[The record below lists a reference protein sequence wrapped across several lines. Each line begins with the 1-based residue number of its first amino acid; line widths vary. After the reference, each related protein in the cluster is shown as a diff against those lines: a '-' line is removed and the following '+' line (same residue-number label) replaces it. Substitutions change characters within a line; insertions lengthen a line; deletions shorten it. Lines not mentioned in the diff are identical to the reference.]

1 MNRKKTFL
9 ILLLVLILLL
19 GGASVL
25 YNSLGQQAAPEQLS
39 VRQAQEPTVQETAA
53 QETISETTAPQEH
66 KTPAPD
72 FTVYDAEG
80 NEVKLSDYL
89 GKPVVL
95 NFWASWCGP
104 CKMEMPEFHE
114 KYLALGEDI
123 QFLMINLTDGSR
135 ETVEAASSYI
145 TSQGYT
151 FPVLYDT
158 QSNAAWTYG
167 IYSIPTTIF
176 IDAEGYAIAQAT
188 GAINA
193 DTLQRGIDLI
203 T

>member
-9 ILLLVLILLL
+9 ILLLVLILIL

-53 QETISETTAPQEH
+53 QETISEATAPQEQ

-114 KYLALGEDI
+114 KYLALGQDV

-203 T
+203 A

>member
-1 MNRKKTFL
+1 MNSKKKL
-9 ILLLVLILLL
+9 LIILLIFVLLM

-25 YNSLGQQAAPEQLS
+25 YTRLGQQIAPDQLS
-39 VRQAQEPTVQETAA
+39 AQGTQET
-53 QETISETTAPQEH
+53 QEQASVQGGDETDETQEQNP
-66 KTPAPD
+66 PAPD
-72 FTVYDAEG
+72 FVVYDAEG
-80 NEVKLSDYL
+80 NEVKLSDFL

-114 KYLALGEDI
+114 KYLALGQDV

-145 TSQGYT
+145 ASQGYT
-151 FPVLYDT
+151 FPVFYDT
-158 QSNAAWTYG
+158 QSDAAWTYG

-193 DTLQRGIDLI
+193 GTLQRGIDLI
-203 T
+203 S

>member
-9 ILLLVLILLL
+9 ILLLVLILIL

-53 QETISETTAPQEH
+53 QETISEATAPQEQ

-80 NEVKLSDYL
+80 NEVKLSDFL

-104 CKMEMPEFHE
+104 CKMEMPEFQE
-114 KYLALGEDI
+114 KYLSLGQDV

-135 ETVEAASSYI
+135 ETIEAASSYI

-158 QSNAAWTYG
+158 QSDAAWTYG

-203 T
+203 A

>member
-1 MNRKKTFL
+1 M
-9 ILLLVLILLL
+9 
-19 GGASVL
+19 
-25 YNSLGQQAAPEQLS
+25 
-39 VRQAQEPTVQETAA
+39 
-53 QETISETTAPQEH
+53 
-66 KTPAPD
+66 
-72 FTVYDAEG
+72 
-80 NEVKLSDYL
+80 
-89 GKPVVL
+89 VL

-123 QFLMINLTDGSR
+123 QFLMVNLTDGSR
-135 ETVEAASSYI
+135 ETVETAASYI
-145 TSQGYT
+145 ASQGYT

-158 QSNAAWTYG
+158 QSNAARTYG

>member
-1 MNRKKTFL
+1 MNSKKKL
-9 ILLLVLILLL
+9 LIILLIFVLLM

-25 YNSLGQQAAPEQLS
+25 YTRLGQQIAPDQLS
-39 VRQAQEPTVQETAA
+39 A
-53 QETISETTAPQEH
+53 QETQETQEQASVQGGDETDETQEQ

-72 FTVYDAEG
+72 FVVYDAEG
-80 NEVKLSDYL
+80 NEVKLSDFL

-114 KYLALGEDI
+114 KYLELGDEV
-123 QFLMINLTDGSR
+123 QFLMINLTDGAR
-135 ETVEAASSYI
+135 ETVDVAASFI
-145 TSQGYT
+145 ESQEYT

-158 QSNAAWTYG
+158 KSSAAAAYG
-167 IYSIPTTIF
+167 IRSIPTTFF
-176 IDAEGYAIAQAT
+176 IDADGCAIAQAT
-188 GAINA
+188 GAISA